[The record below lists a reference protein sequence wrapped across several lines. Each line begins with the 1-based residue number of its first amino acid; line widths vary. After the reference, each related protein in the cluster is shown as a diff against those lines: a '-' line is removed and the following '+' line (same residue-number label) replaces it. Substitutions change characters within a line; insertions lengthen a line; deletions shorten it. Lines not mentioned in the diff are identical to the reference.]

1 MAIAGWMVLATL
13 LLVLCA
19 LEPLA
24 EMEPAAYDAASASAV
39 CTLREEDRAVVPHAS
54 ASALAMAVEDAS
66 ATAVALALPSAVP

>member
-1 MAIAGWMVLATL
+1 MLLAML

-39 CTLREEDRAVVPHAS
+39 CTLRELDMAVVPHAC
-54 ASALAMAVEDAS
+54 AIALAIAVAEAS
-66 ATAVALALPSAVP
+66 ATAEALALPSAVP

>member
-1 MAIAGWMVLATL
+1 MAIAGWMLLATL

-39 CTLREEDRAVVPHAS
+39 CMLREEDRAVVPHAS
-54 ASALAMAVEDAS
+54 ASALAIAVADAS